1 MKLAAQLNYAPNLL
15 ARNLTGATTN
25 IIGCLILEFTNPFFV
40 PMVRAIEDIAERRD
54 YIIFLGESRRQLS
67 IEKYLVERFRRI
79 RAVGVIATP
88 TMEGLQHLEI
98 LLREHVPVVIVG
110 RNNPG
115 FDSINVDNY
124 KSGYLV
130 GEYLAHLG
138 HRKIGFVYSGDPINT
153 PETARLEGFQAYL
166 GPLGIQVD
174 YLFRVGNNRQAGGEL
189 GAALWMSNRN
199 RPTAVF
205 CSNDLLA
212 MGFIHKLIEKGVRIP
227 GDVSVVGHDD
237 IPFAEMFKVA
247 LTTIAFPKYEMG
259 SIAMDILINR
269 IGKPEWDAPSK
280 NIVLEPELVI
290 RDSCAPAENREM
302 VSSP

>member
-1 MKLAAQLNYAPNLL
+1 M
-15 ARNLTGATTN
+15 N

-40 PMVRAIEDIAERRD
+40 PMVRAIEDFAERRD

-67 IEKYLVERFRRI
+67 IEKYLVERFRKI
-79 RAVGVIATP
+79 RAAGVIATP
-88 TMEGLQHLEI
+88 TMEGLQHLEM
-98 LLREHVPVVIVG
+98 LQQEHVPVVIVG
-110 RNNPG
+110 RDDIG

-124 KSGYLV
+124 KSGYMV

-138 HRKIGFVYSGDPINT
+138 HRKIGYVYSGDPINT
-153 PETARLEGFQAYL
+153 PEVARLEGLQAYL
-166 GPLGIQVD
+166 NPLDIRVD
-174 YLFRVGNNRQAGGEL
+174 YLFRVGNNSQGGGEL
-189 GAALWMSNRN
+189 GAALWMSDRN

-212 MGFIHKLIEKGVRIP
+212 MGFISKLIGRGVRVP
-227 GDVSVVGHDD
+227 EDVSVVGHDD

-259 SIAMDILINR
+259 SIAMDILTNR
-269 IGKPEWDAPSK
+269 IGKPEWNAPRK

-290 RDSCAPAENREM
+290 RDSCIPAEKREK
-302 VSSP
+302 VFPQ